1 MFAGPQKDK
10 AILLSVPLVWE
21 TISPYLCM
29 ACSLHPALLASKTFL
44 IPNHCP
50 LTLVILHVHLYFL
63 EPIRFI
69 FYGYPKCKI
78 CEREGLV
85 SVVTFLGPRI
95 KSGKTCISH
104 VDK

>member
-1 MFAGPQKDK
+1 MFAGPQKGK

-50 LTLVILHVHLYFL
+50 LTLVILHQ
-63 EPIRFI
+63 
-69 FYGYPKCKI
+69 K
-78 CEREGLV
+78 V
-85 SVVTFLGPRI
+85 S
-95 KSGKTCISH
+95 
-104 VDK
+104 